1 MLLADQAS
9 YESPVFECPL
19 YVKLSNLTARGYL
32 EIDTAMSVNYLFCKP
47 SIIEHIESTT
57 TNRSVQVLS

>member
-9 YESPVFECPL
+9 YESPDFECPH
-19 YVKLSNLTARGYL
+19 VKLSHLTARGYL

>member
-19 YVKLSNLTARGYL
+19 YVKPARGYL

-47 SIIEHIESTT
+47 RIEHIESTT